1 MELLRPNLSDN
12 ETLSYEEKMEAL
24 HVYLGQ
30 AMGALAVAHT
40 ETLWVINERIQLRA
54 KELGHEA

>member
-12 ETLSYEEKMEAL
+12 ETLTYEEKMEVL
-24 HVYLGQ
+24 SRYLGQ
-30 AMGALAVAHT
+30 ASLELCNAHV
-40 ETLWVINERIQLRA
+40 EYNWAINERIQLRA